1 MLPSD
6 YPGVIRDGIAALNWA
21 GAVLERAL
29 ERIPEWVAEQAPSNE
44 KALAD
49 AKEKAK
55 RERTQL
61 AAVSF
66 PNAAEWKRG
75 FIDQRAEVTELATR
89 LERRT
94 RADWQS
100 RDAAQYFSG
109 LELKILES
117 WAHGANEALIAW
129 LGEKP
134 ELSQRR
140 KMEFASL
147 RQWLREYLDGN
158 A

>member
-6 YPGVIRDGIAALNWA
+6 YPGVIDDGIAALNWG
-21 GAVLERAL
+21 GAALERAS
-29 ERIPEWVAEQAPSNE
+29 ERIPEWVAEQAPANE
-44 KALAD
+44 RALAE

-61 AAVSF
+61 AVSF
-66 PNAAEWKRG
+66 PDAAEWKRA
-75 FIDQRAEVTELATR
+75 FADQRAEVTELATR

-100 RDAAQYFSG
+100 GNAAQYFSG
-109 LELKILES
+109 VELKIVES
-117 WAHGANEALIAW
+117 WAHGANDTLIAW

-134 ELSQRR
+134 EQIQRR
-140 KMEFASL
+140 KMEFAAL
-147 RQWLREYLDGN
+147 AQWLREYLTGN
-158 A
+158 P

>member
-21 GAVLERAL
+21 GAALERAM
-29 ERIPEWVAEQAPSNE
+29 ERIPEWVAEQIPVNE
-44 KALAD
+44 KALAE

-61 AAVSF
+61 AASF
-66 PNAAEWKRG
+66 PNAAEWKRA
-75 FIDQRAEVTELATR
+75 FIDQRTEVIELATR

-100 RDAAQYFSG
+100 GDAAQYFSG
-109 LELKILES
+109 LELKILEG
-117 WAHGANEALIAW
+117 WAHGENETLIAW

-134 ELSQRR
+134 QQIQRR
-140 KMEFASL
+140 KMEFAAL
-147 RQWLREYLDGN
+147 ARWLRDYLDSN

>member
-21 GAVLERAL
+21 GAALERAL
-29 ERIPEWVAEQAPSNE
+29 QRIPEWVAEQAPFNE
-44 KALAD
+44 KALAE

-61 AAVSF
+61 AVSF
-66 PNAAEWKRG
+66 PNAADWTRT
-75 FIDQRAEVTELATR
+75 FSDQRAEVTELATR

-100 RDAAQYFSG
+100 GDATQYFSG
-109 LELKILES
+109 LELRILES
-117 WAHGANEALIAW
+117 WAHGANEGLIAW
-129 LGEKP
+129 LGERP
-134 ELSQRR
+134 EQIQRR
-140 KMEFASL
+140 KMEFAAL
-147 RQWLREYLDGN
+147 GQWLRDYLDGN
-158 A
+158 S

>member
-6 YPGVIRDGIAALNWA
+6 YPGVIRDGIAALRWA
-21 GAVLERAL
+21 GAALERAM
-29 ERIPEWVAEQAPSNE
+29 ERIPAWVAEQVPANE
-44 KALAD
+44 KALAE

-55 RERTQL
+55 RQRTR
-61 AAVSF
+61 AASF
-66 PNAAEWKRG
+66 PNAADWKRA
-75 FIDQRAEVTELATR
+75 FTDQRAEVMELATR

-94 RADWQS
+94 HADWQS
-100 RDAAQYFSG
+100 GDAAQYFSG
-109 LELKILES
+109 LELRILES
-117 WAHGANEALIAW
+117 WAHGENETLIAW

-134 ELSQRR
+134 EQIQRR

-147 RQWLREYLDGN
+147 RQWLRDYLDGN

>member
-6 YPGVIRDGIAALNWA
+6 YPGVIDDGVAALNW
-21 GAVLERAL
+21 GAAALERAL
-29 ERIPEWVAEQAPSNE
+29 QRIPAWVAEQAPFNE
-44 KALAD
+44 KALAE

-61 AAVSF
+61 AVSF
-66 PNAAEWKRG
+66 PDAAEWKRT
-75 FIDQRAEVTELATR
+75 FTDQRAEVKELATR

-100 RDAAQYFSG
+100 GDAAQYFSG
-109 LELKILES
+109 LELRILES
-117 WAHGANEALIAW
+117 WAHGANEMLLAW

-134 ELSQRR
+134 EQIQRR
-140 KMEFASL
+140 KMEFAAL
-147 RQWLREYLDGN
+147 GQWLREYLDGN

>member
-21 GAVLERAL
+21 GAALERAM
-29 ERIPEWVAEQAPSNE
+29 ERIPEWVAEQIPANE
-44 KALAD
+44 RALAE

-61 AAVSF
+61 AASY
-66 PNAAEWKRG
+66 PNAAEWKRT
-75 FIDQRAEVTELATR
+75 FTDQRAEVRELATR

-100 RDAAQYFSG
+100 GDAAQYFSG
-109 LELKILES
+109 LELKILEG
-117 WAHGANEALIAW
+117 WAHGENETLIAW

-134 ELSQRR
+134 QQIQRR
-140 KMEFASL
+140 KVEFAAL
-147 RQWLREYLDGN
+147 ARWLRDYLDSN

>member
-21 GAVLERAL
+21 GAALERAL
-29 ERIPEWVAEQAPSNE
+29 QRIPEWVAEQPPFNE
-44 KALAD
+44 KALAE

-61 AAVSF
+61 TVSI
-66 PNAAEWKRG
+66 PNAAEWTRA
-75 FIDQRAEVTELATR
+75 FMDQRAEVAELATR

-100 RDAAQYFSG
+100 GDAAQYFSG
-109 LELKILES
+109 LELRILES
-117 WAHGANEALIAW
+117 WAHGANETLLAW

-134 ELSQRR
+134 EQIQRR
-140 KMEFASL
+140 RMEFAAL
-147 RQWLREYLDGN
+147 GQWLRAYLDGN